1 MAILLASGKIN
12 PNVGGGK
19 CSTCIT
25 NKSSTA
31 SAQLSRQ
38 TLIQAI

>member
-12 PNVGGGK
+12 PNVGGK